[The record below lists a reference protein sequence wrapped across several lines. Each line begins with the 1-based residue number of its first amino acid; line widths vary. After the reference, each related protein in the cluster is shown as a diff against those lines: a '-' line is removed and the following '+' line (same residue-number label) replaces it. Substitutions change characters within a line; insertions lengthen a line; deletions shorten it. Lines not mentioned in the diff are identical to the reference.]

1 MLYIELLNG
10 NRVVI
15 NLLVINL
22 TEIMPYNIHCGVGER
37 ALDARL
43 AFNKEGGRN
52 EPIQNYNDEVNECK
66 DNTEPL
72 ER

>member
-1 MLYIELLNG
+1 MLCIELLNG

-15 NLLVINL
+15 NLLIINL
-22 TEIMPYNIHCGVGER
+22 TEIIPYYIHCGVGER

-43 AFNKEGGRN
+43 AFKKEGGRN

-66 DNTEPL
+66 DNTELP